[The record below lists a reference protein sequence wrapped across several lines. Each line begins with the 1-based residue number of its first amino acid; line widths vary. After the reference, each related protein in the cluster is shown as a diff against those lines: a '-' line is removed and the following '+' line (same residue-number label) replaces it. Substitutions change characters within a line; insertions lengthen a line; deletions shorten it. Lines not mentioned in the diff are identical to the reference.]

1 MSATKKS
8 RSSEGIGAP
17 SFRIEIDG
25 ANIDEQDFSAQSIG
39 VDLVLDG
46 HGTFTV
52 QLVSNGNGAGAASWM
67 DDPLLRIGKQVKI
80 AIGDAKGPITIM
92 DGSISSMRAN
102 FPSDGRPMLELAG
115 DDSRSVVSKK
125 GRRKTIE
132 MGWGEGLLTFEPE
145 IGPIADTKI
154 GAAVRPSKKKPQ
166 APEAA
171 TITGIGEC
179 IGSPEILP
187 GCTVR
192 LDGLGTAFS
201 GDYQVIR
208 TVHTMNRTEGYR
220 TMIMVTK

>member
-1 MSATKKS
+1 MSAIKKS

-46 HGTFTV
+46 HGTFTAL
-52 QLVSNGNGAGAASWM
+52 LVGNGAGAASWM
-67 DDPLLRIGKQVKI
+67 DGPLLSIGKQVKI
-80 AIGDAKGPITIM
+80 AIGDAKGPLTIM
-92 DGSISSMRAN
+92 DGRISSMRAN
-102 FPSDGRPMLELAG
+102 FPSDGKPTLEIAG
-115 DDSRSVVSKK
+115 DDSDSAVAKK

-132 MGWGEGLLTFEPE
+132 MGWGERLLTFEPE
-145 IGPIADTKI
+145 IDSIADTKI

-166 APEAA
+166 APDAA
-171 TITGIGEC
+171 TTTGIGEC
-179 IGSPEILP
+179 VGSPEILP

-208 TVHTMNRTEGYR
+208 TVHTINRTEGYR